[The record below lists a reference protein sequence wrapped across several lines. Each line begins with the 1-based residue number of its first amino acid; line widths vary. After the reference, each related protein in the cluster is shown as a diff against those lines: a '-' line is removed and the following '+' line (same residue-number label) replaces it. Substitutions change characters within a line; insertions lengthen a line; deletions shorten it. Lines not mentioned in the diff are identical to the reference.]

1 MCGAP
6 PGSQRRMTAV
16 SSSVAGSDAAGRIRS
31 KSGMARAPTPNAPAP
46 RKWRRVIGPGQ
57 RTEENIWRDSG
68 GGRGAGREA
77 YRREGRTELLFYPA
91 GGAANRIGPRLP
103 QGLANHE
110 QDEPDDHEDGR
121 HLVLGPVE

>member
-6 PGSQRRMTAV
+6 PGNPRRITAV
-16 SSSVAGSDAAGRIRS
+16 SSVGVDSDAAARIRS

-57 RTEENIWRDSG
+57 RTEENIWRDAG

-77 YRREGRTELLFYPA
+77 FRREGRTELLFHPA
-91 GGAANRIGPRLP
+91 AGTANRIGLRLP
-103 QGLANHE
+103 QHAA
-110 QDEPDDHEDGR
+110 
-121 HLVLGPVE
+121 